1 MNQKEI
7 EEAKQNGFV
16 LAGKTGSGKTTLLNA
31 IYGKEIGIAKRSLT
45 SVTNSSKVF
54 YYKTKSG
61 KCISLVDTPG
71 LSDSNTLENK
81 DIDLIHLN
89 NITQVITR
97 ENIRLKGI
105 LFLVNFQNE
114 RFDADEQNAL
124 LRYNQLFPLKRFWQN
139 MIIIFTHHFGDPDG
153 DSKEDMK
160 ENRDESNGKIFENL
174 MEKVK
179 EVSDVIN
186 YRDLNI
192 KYFNSYSPVKND
204 KQKKKNLKV
213 KEELEIELDEL
224 SKTDPL
230 FSQIEVIH
238 SKNQIMI
245 DEKSG
250 KKYMVELEIIGF
262 FDLNGK
268 KPLYEK
274 KIIISKTE
282 INKKKKEDL
291 PPPEISVQVINA
303 KKDANDHL
311 HIVTEKGNKNN
322 SNYLKG
328 ITVGAVGGIIV
339 GGFIVGLAALAGI
352 PAIGVFLG
360 ITATGAFIGSFFN

>member
-1 MNQKEI
+1 M
-7 EEAKQNGFV
+7 
-16 LAGKTGSGKTTLLNA
+16 
-31 IYGKEIGIAKRSLT
+31 
-45 SVTNSSKVF
+45 
-54 YYKTKSG
+54 
-61 KCISLVDTPG
+61 
-71 LSDSNTLENK
+71 
-81 DIDLIHLN
+81 
-89 NITQVITR
+89 
-97 ENIRLKGI
+97 
-105 LFLVNFQNE
+105 NFQNE